1 MTGNVRVT
9 LLKRYS
15 ALVTR
20 ALFYFFLINIKK
32 CALFN
37 STFAVNKISQRKTHG
52 QRKSWSIISMTGWEK
67 PWRSS
72 NVTEEWWWTAK
83 VVQTPGASAEEKKS
97 VEHKSYHWTA
107 FLIPTHRALRVV
119 PIPPDPNDRF
129 PVPVPQLGWSW
140 IGIGSSDCE
149 PAGGCRLAQ
158 SECRFNG
165 AQRRVSQ
172 PVGPF
177 RVWAALCICALF
189 HSLAQTEA
197 RGPP

>member
-1 MTGNVRVT
+1 
-9 LLKRYS
+9 
-15 ALVTR
+15 
-20 ALFYFFLINIKK
+20 
-32 CALFN
+32 
-37 STFAVNKISQRKTHG
+37 
-52 QRKSWSIISMTGWEK
+52 MTGWEK

-197 RGPP
+197 RGPPWGGVGERTAHPRSRDDQWQTSTENRKDIIPEHETDLSAREGFPPPHLLQNREC